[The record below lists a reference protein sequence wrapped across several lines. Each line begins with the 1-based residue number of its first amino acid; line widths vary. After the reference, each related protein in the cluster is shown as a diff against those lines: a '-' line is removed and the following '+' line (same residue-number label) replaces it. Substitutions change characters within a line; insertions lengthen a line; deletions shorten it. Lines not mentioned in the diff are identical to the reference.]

1 MAIAGFYS
9 SVVGRSDYGVDPDT
23 VNMNPELNSK
33 DLDQFENDRSR
44 QYAYFVQNARHIR
57 IITDIYHKIKRQRDW
72 GANPKFVEKNPLFTD
87 WLQSLPPDLQVNYP
101 PDGSP
106 PWIPSHFVGNM
117 HSHCHLGIILL
128 HRPQLLASKSFAA
141 GGGGKIHMAL
151 CYSSAKYICR
161 LQEATLDR
169 FGLSGLLFMQR
180 GINFAIYCILTCTML
195 HLVSSHCVDI
205 CTDCIG
211 GRRLMT

>member
-1 MAIAGFYS
+1 MFL
-9 SVVGRSDYGVDPDT
+9 GRSDYGVDPDT
-23 VNMNPELNSK
+23 VNTNPEMNK
-33 DLDQFENDRSR
+33 DMESFENDRSR
-44 QYAYFVQNARHIR
+44 QYTYFVQNARHIR
-57 IITDIYHKIKRQRDW
+57 IITDIYHKIKRQKDW
-72 GANPKFVEKNPLFTD
+72 GANPKLVEKNPLFTD

-101 PDGSP
+101 SDGSP

-151 CYSSAKYICR
+151 CYASAKYICR
-161 LQEATLDR
+161 LQEAILNG

-195 HLVSSHCVDI
+195 HLVS
-205 CTDCIG
+205 
-211 GRRLMT
+211 